1 MLLEFSETG
10 VELLSQE
17 WGWLDIIR
25 MLVSTFLAA
34 IYLQSGIDKIVD
46 RQGNLDFM
54 GEHFSE
60 TILTGSFHYGLTTV
74 TELLA
79 GALSATGVVWLLL
92 GWGGAR
98 NGRRAFRWNL
108 VVHPDD
114 RAATGKGLRR
124 RRGAGALLP
133 NRHNRALHLPD
144 VGSEATDGCYVIG
157 RARAGETYSNE

>member
-10 VELLSQE
+10 VVLLSQE

-54 GEHFSE
+54 GEHFSG
-60 TILTGSFHYGLTTV
+60 TILAGSFHYGLAIVTA

-79 GALSATGVVWLLL
+79 GALSAAGVAWLLL
-92 GWGGAR
+92 GWGIVPGIVGTLFAAVSSCILMAGQRLAKDYIGAT
-98 NGRRAFRWNL
+98 AL
-108 VVHPDD
+108 VPYFLV
-114 RAATGKGLRR
+114 AIIGLY
-124 RRGAGALLP
+124 LYQL
-133 NRHNRALHLPD
+133 
-144 VGSEATDGCYVIG
+144 
-157 RARAGETYSNE
+157 